1 LNSVALPK
9 KILYNFRRGMVER
22 HYKIKSYRKTACEFR
37 VNIKTVLRWVKRYQC
52 AGLAGLKR
60 FIEIP
65 PLSEINFYQKNR
77 VNKFNLPILDKL
89 LDKNSLTTPLNLN
102 YVPYHHVPEP
112 LEVF

>member
-1 LNSVALPK
+1 MGEKISMRRTCWFK
-9 KILYNFRRGMVER
+9 KI
-22 HYKIKSYRKTACEFR
+22 YRDTS
-37 VNIKTVLRWVKRYQC
+37 
-52 AGLAGLKR
+52 
-60 FIEIP
+60 
-65 PLSEINFYQKNR
+65 LSEINFYQKNR